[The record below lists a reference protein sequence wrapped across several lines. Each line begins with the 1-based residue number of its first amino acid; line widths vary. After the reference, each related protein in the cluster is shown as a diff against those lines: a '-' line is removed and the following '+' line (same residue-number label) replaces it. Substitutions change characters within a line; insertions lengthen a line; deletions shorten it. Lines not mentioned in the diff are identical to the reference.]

1 MHRFSEKHEFTK
13 PNDVRA
19 LQLMD
24 HAARDLMEEYPDII
38 LAFGESDEYRLVL
51 LGLYFFDSEPKL
63 CNGNKLIAHT
73 TPALSIQPP
82 PL

>member
-1 MHRFSEKHEFTK
+1 MLKMHRFSEKHEFTK

-51 LGLYFFDSEPKL
+51 LVRIFHSWQFGDDF
-63 CNGNKLIAHT
+63 
-73 TPALSIQPP
+73 
-82 PL
+82 

>member
-24 HAARDLMEEYPDII
+24 HAARNVMEEYPDII
-38 LAFGESDEYRLVL
+38 LAFGESDEYRLVSQSSSL
-51 LGLYFFDSEPKL
+51 FF
-63 CNGNKLIAHT
+63 
-73 TPALSIQPP
+73 
-82 PL
+82 

>member
-51 LGLYFFDSEPKL
+51 LVRMFLDGNSETISDP
-63 CNGNKLIAHT
+63 NRIFAMAIIIN
-73 TPALSIQPP
+73 
-82 PL
+82 